1 MNIIVFTKR
10 AGKHACFQLEGWRMV
25 TALVGVL
32 VLVPIM
38 AVLAGVYLGKSR
50 AHTALIPG
58 EWAQELVQY
67 RQEINRASEQA
78 REEVSALATRLGHLQ
93 AQAVR
98 INALG
103 QRLVEVA
110 KLDKGEFNFD
120 APPAQGG
127 PQADI
132 ELAQEIDPPSFM
144 KSLDLLADQMD
155 SREQQLRVLE
165 SFFMNRSLD
174 AQVLPT
180 GRPIQGGWIS
190 SYFGMRTDP
199 FTGLREF
206 HKGID
211 FAGKDGMEIE
221 AVASGLV
228 TWSAERYGYGIM
240 VEINHGNGYI
250 TRYAHNRK
258 NLVKVGDV
266 VTKGQA
272 LALMG
277 STGRSTGPHV
287 HFEVL
292 KNGRVVDPAKFVYAA
307 K

>member
-10 AGKHACFQLEGWRMV
+10 AGNPAYFQLEGWRMV
-25 TALVGVL
+25 TGLIAVL
-32 VLVPIM
+32 VLVPVVAI
-38 AVLAGVYLGKSR
+38 LTGVYLGR
-50 AHTALIPG
+50 AQTHDALIPQ
-58 EWAQELVQY
+58 EWAQEMVQY
-67 RQEINRASEQA
+67 RVEIDRASEQA
-78 REEVSALATRLGHLQ
+78 REEVNALAARLGHLQ

-110 KLDKGEFNFD
+110 KLDKAEFNF
-120 APPAQGG
+120 AEIPGQGG
-127 PQADI
+127 PQADV
-132 ELAQEIDPPSFM
+132 ELQQEIDAPDFM
-144 KSLDLLADQMD
+144 KSLDQLAAQMD

-165 SFFMNRSLD
+165 SFFMNRSLE
-174 AQVLPT
+174 AQIFPA
-180 GRPIQGGWIS
+180 GRPIQSGWTS

-199 FTGLREF
+199 FTGMREY

-211 FAGKDGMEIE
+211 FAGKEGSEIA

-228 TWSAERYGYGIM
+228 TWSAERYGYGMM

-250 TRYAHNRK
+250 TRYAHNRA

-266 VTKGQA
+266 VTKGQHI
-272 LALMG
+272 ALMG

-292 KNGRVVDPAKFVYAA
+292 KNGRVVDPAKYVSAA